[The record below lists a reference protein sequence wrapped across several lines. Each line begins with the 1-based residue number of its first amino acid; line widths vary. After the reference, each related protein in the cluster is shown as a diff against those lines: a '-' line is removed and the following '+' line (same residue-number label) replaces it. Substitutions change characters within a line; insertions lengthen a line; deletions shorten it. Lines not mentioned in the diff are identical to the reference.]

1 MGPDAHLVDL
11 AAVQKM
17 VAAFP
22 ENAGLGI
29 GRMADAFG
37 REKVVAW
44 SVRVRLILLAQ
55 CPCAKDYIVS
65 HVLCNPFERNGVSLQ
80 LIVKTATGRPVL
92 SGSIRLYEPLTV
104 PKKGRAGQSRYPQ
117 HPLNRLKSCCGNV
130 G

>member
-44 SVRVRLILLAQ
+44 SVRVRLILLTQ

-65 HVLCNPFERNGVSLQ
+65 HVLCNPSELNGVLLQ

-92 SGSIRLYEPLTV
+92 SGSIRLYPAL
-104 PKKGRAGQSRYPQ
+104 
-117 HPLNRLKSCCGNV
+117 
-130 G
+130 